1 MIPIFEPKISA
12 KAKINVNK
20 ALKDNWISSQGNF
33 INQFEKKLAKF
44 HKRKFALVTSSCTAA
59 LHLSLLSLN
68 LKKGDEVICPA
79 LTFIAP
85 ANMVLLSNLKLKLV
99 DIDPITLTIDV
110 SKLEKIVSKKTKA
123 LIVVHQFGHAAHM
136 KEIIDI
142 CRKYNVKIIEDNAE
156 SIGGYY
162 KNKILGSMGDVST
175 LSFYGNK
182 IITTG
187 EGGALLTNS
196 KKIYQ
201 KCKILRDHG
210 MSIKKRY
217 YHIMQ
222 GFNYRMT
229 NLQAAIG
236 CSQIDEIK
244 KILKKRLNQQN
255 YYYKKLKK
263 IKEIKIRKFTN
274 WCQPVHWLITITL
287 NKKNVRDRLIKLL
300 YKKGIDARQMVNPV
314 SDALYLKKKFNKKN
328 YPVSYETSKNSLH
341 LPSSITLKK
350 NEIDFICNE
359 INFFFI
365 KK

>member
-1 MIPIFEPKISA
+1 M
-12 KAKINVNK
+12 
-20 ALKDNWISSQGNF
+20 
-33 INQFEKKLAKF
+33 
-44 HKRKFALVTSSCTAA
+44 
-59 LHLSLLSLN
+59 SLLSLN

-201 KCKILRDHG
+201 KCKIFGQHFY
-210 MSIKKRY
+210 SY
-217 YHIMQ
+217 
-222 GFNYRMT
+222 
-229 NLQAAIG
+229 
-236 CSQIDEIK
+236 
-244 KILKKRLNQQN
+244 
-255 YYYKKLKK
+255 
-263 IKEIKIRKFTN
+263 KEILSYN
-274 WCQPVHWLITITL
+274 
-287 NKKNVRDRLIKLL
+287 
-300 YKKGIDARQMVNPV
+300 ARV
-314 SDALYLKKKFNKKN
+314 
-328 YPVSYETSKNSLH
+328 
-341 LPSSITLKK
+341 
-350 NEIDFICNE
+350 
-359 INFFFI
+359 
-365 KK
+365 

>member
-44 HKRKFALVTSSCTAA
+44 HKRKFALVTSSCTTA

-99 DIDPITLTIDV
+99 DIDPITLTIDIT
-110 SKLEKIVSKKTKA
+110 KLKKVISKKTKA
-123 LIVVHQFGHAAHM
+123 LVVVHQFGHAAHM

-142 CRKYNVKIIEDNAE
+142 SRKYNIKIIEDNAE

-196 KKIYQ
+196 KKLYR

-222 GFNYRMT
+222 GYNYRMT
-229 NLQAAIG
+229 NMQAAIG

-263 IKEIKIRKFTN
+263 IKEIKIREFAN
-274 WCQPVHWLITITL
+274 WCQPVHWLTTITL
-287 NKKNVRDRLIKLL
+287 NKKNVRDRLIKFL
-300 YKKGIDARQMVNPV
+300 KKNGIDVRQMVNPV
-314 SDALYLKKKFNKKN
+314 SDALYLKKKFNKKD

-341 LPSSITLKK
+341 LPSGLDLKK
-350 NEIDFICNE
+350 KEINFICNK
-359 INFFFI
+359 INLFFI

>member
-1 MIPIFEPKISA
+1 
-12 KAKINVNK
+12 
-20 ALKDNWISSQGNF
+20 
-33 INQFEKKLAKF
+33 
-44 HKRKFALVTSSCTAA
+44 
-59 LHLSLLSLN
+59 
-68 LKKGDEVICPA
+68 
-79 LTFIAP
+79 
-85 ANMVLLSNLKLKLV
+85 
-99 DIDPITLTIDV
+99 
-110 SKLEKIVSKKTKA
+110 
-123 LIVVHQFGHAAHM
+123 
-136 KEIIDI
+136 
-142 CRKYNVKIIEDNAE
+142 
-156 SIGGYY
+156 
-162 KNKILGSMGDVST
+162 
-175 LSFYGNK
+175 
-182 IITTG
+182 
-187 EGGALLTNS
+187 
-196 KKIYQ
+196 
-201 KCKILRDHG
+201 

-255 YYYKKLKK
+255 YYYKKLKE

-287 NKKNVRDRLIKLL
+287 NKKNVRDRLIKFLN
-300 YKKGIDARQMVNPV
+300 KKGIDARQMVNPV

-328 YPVSYETSKNSLH
+328 YPVSYETSRNSLH